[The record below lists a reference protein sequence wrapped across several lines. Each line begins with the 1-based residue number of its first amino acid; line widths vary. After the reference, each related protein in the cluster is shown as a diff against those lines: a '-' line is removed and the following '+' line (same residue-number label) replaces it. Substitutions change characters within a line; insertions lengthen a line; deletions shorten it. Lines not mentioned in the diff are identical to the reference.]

1 MASSFNRRSSSSAS
15 SGAKPTFRRATGS
28 AARSGRPASAAP
40 APERP
45 TAPVRASRPAASYPV
60 RAGKAPV
67 RTRALAAPKAG
78 TGRAIAPVRPDKV
91 APVRGGVSTAGPQ
104 ASAAARTKM
113 PATGGS
119 APRPRVLPAA
129 AAPRT
134 FKSVAAS
141 APKRRP
147 GRSRGP
153 LAGAL
158 ASVGGAIAAAFAS
171 FAGLVGRIPHPKV
184 PRRVLIGVV
193 AGVAA
198 VALVLVVVAN
208 SGLFA
213 ATDIQVNA
221 GEHLTKAEVETL
233 LEVPEDTN
241 LLNVDTS
248 AIAAS
253 LERSPW
259 VSGVTVERK
268 FPHTLVVT
276 PQERTV
282 AAIAYIAADDVA
294 WAVSSDETWIAPV
307 TLSVTADEKGNI
319 IEGTSRLSTGA
330 HVSELTG
337 ADAAAA
343 LAKQAGA
350 VLLTDVSADVSPA
363 SGEAVSSKVIKA
375 GLAYA
380 KGFSSAFLAQ
390 VKSISV
396 PSEEAIAADL
406 ENGVEVS
413 LGSPENIATKERVI
427 TKLLEQEEGVTY
439 INVRTPD
446 SYTFRAADAGN

>member
-15 SGAKPTFRRATGS
+15 SGAKPTFRRATGPAPRPGR
-28 AARSGRPASAAP
+28 AASVPAPERSAAP
-40 APERP
+40 A
-45 TAPVRASRPAASYPV
+45 RASRPAASYPV
-60 RAGKAPV
+60 RAGKAPA
-67 RTRALAAPKAG
+67 RRRALPAPKAG
-78 TGRAIAPVRPDKV
+78 IGKAIAPVRPGKV

-113 PATGGS
+113 PASGGS
-119 APRPRVLPAA
+119 APRPRTLPAA
-129 AAPRT
+129 TEPRT
-134 FKSVAAS
+134 FKTVAAS

-147 GRSRGP
+147 GRPRGP
-153 LAGAL
+153 IAGAL
-158 ASVGGAIAAAFAS
+158 GAVGGVLAAAFSSIA
-171 FAGLVGRIPHPKV
+171 ALAGRIPHLKV
-184 PRRVLIGVV
+184 PRRVLIGVA

-221 GEHLTKAEVETL
+221 GEHLTKAEVEAL
-233 LEVPEDTN
+233 LVVPEGTN
-241 LLNVDTS
+241 LLSVDTS

-259 VSGVTVERK
+259 VSGVNVERK
-268 FPHTLVVT
+268 FPHTLVIT
-276 PQERTV
+276 PRERSV

-307 TLSVTADEKGNI
+307 TLSVTVDEKGDI
-319 IEGTSRLSTGA
+319 IEDTSRLSTGA

-343 LAKQAGA
+343 IAKQAGA

-363 SGEAVSSKVIKA
+363 SGEAVSSSVIKA

-380 KGFSSAFLAQ
+380 KGFSSGFLAQ